1 VKIFLSNILTIS
13 NPPRILTR
21 EIRNRLSM
29 RNPAFDEAVRM
40 GRWTG
45 NLEPTL
51 RYYQEE
57 GDSIITPRG
66 FIRQLISMAK
76 KEGIPFQVIDNRRT
90 LPEVD
95 FAFAGTLKPFQET
108 ALEDILSRDTGT
120 LSSPTGSGKTVIA
133 LAAIAERKQP
143 ALIVVH
149 TRELLNQW
157 IERIE
162 SFLGI
167 PEKEIGKIGG
177 GKFTIGD
184 RITVGIVNS
193 VYGKA
198 DEIAPHVGHL
208 IVDECHRTPSR
219 TFTEAVSAFD
229 CQYVLGLSATPW
241 RRDKLSKLI
250 FWFVGDVVHQVDRE
264 ALIEGGSIL
273 PVEVI
278 ERKTDFQTFFDP
290 VEAYPQMLAE
300 LTRDRA
306 RNVLIC
312 RDVAHE
318 AENGSG
324 VCLVLSDRKE
334 HCGEL
339 QGILRDKFGI
349 ESELLTGDFSKTERE
364 AVVQRLAGGQVKVLV
379 ATGQLIGEGFDCRDL
394 TTLFLATPIKF
405 DGRLLQYVGRIMRPA
420 PGKERALVYDYTDV
434 RIGVLVAAARAR
446 KRVYGG
452 GG

>member
-1 VKIFLSNILTIS
+1 MKIFLSNILTIS
-13 NPPRILTR
+13 NPPRILSR
-21 EIRNRLSM
+21 EIRSRLSM
-29 RNPAFDEAVRM
+29 GNPKFDEAVRM

-45 NLEPTL
+45 NIPETL
-51 RYYQEE
+51 RYYRDE
-57 GDSIITPRG
+57 GDSIVTPRG

-76 KEGIPFQVIDNRRT
+76 KEGVPFQVIDNRRT

-95 FAFAGTLKPFQET
+95 FAFTGALKPFQEA

-133 LAAIAERKQP
+133 LAAISERKQP
-143 ALIVVH
+143 ALIIVH
-149 TRELLNQW
+149 AKELFNQW

-167 PEKEIGKIGG
+167 PEKEIGRVGG

-184 RITVGIVNS
+184 QVTVGVVNS
-193 VYGKA
+193 VYSKA

-208 IVDECHRTPSR
+208 VVDECHRTPSR

-229 CQYVLGLSATPW
+229 CKYVLGLSATPW

-250 FWFVGDVVHQVDRE
+250 FWHIADVVHQVDRD
-264 ALIEGGSIL
+264 ALIENGSIL

-278 ERKTDFQTFFDP
+278 ERKTDFQTFLDP
-290 VEAYPQMLAE
+290 VEEYPKMLAE

-306 RNVLIC
+306 RNALIC
-312 RDVAHE
+312 GDVAHE
-318 AENGSG
+318 ALNGSG

-339 QGILRDKFGI
+339 QSILQNKFGI
-349 ESELLTGDFSKTERE
+349 ESELLTGDFSKTQRE
-364 AVVQRLAGGQVKVLV
+364 AVVQRLADGQVKVLV
-379 ATGQLIGEGFDCRDL
+379 ATGQLVGEGFDCRGL

-405 DGRLLQYVGRIMRPA
+405 DGRLLQYIGRVMRPA
-420 PGKERALVYDYTDV
+420 PGKERALVYDYIDT
-434 RIGVLVAAARAR
+434 RIGVLAAAARAR